1 MFYEKQFTE
10 NSFLSILMEY
20 SEVEIIESLMQSS
33 RIGLLVDLVY
43 EFYNR
48 LPILVKMTENYG
60 QRALSFI
67 TLENSQ

>member
-1 MFYEKQFTE
+1 
-10 NSFLSILMEY
+10 MEY
-20 SEVEIIESLMQSS
+20 SDVEIIESLMQSS

-43 EFYNR
+43 QFYNR

-60 QRALSFI
+60 QHALSFI